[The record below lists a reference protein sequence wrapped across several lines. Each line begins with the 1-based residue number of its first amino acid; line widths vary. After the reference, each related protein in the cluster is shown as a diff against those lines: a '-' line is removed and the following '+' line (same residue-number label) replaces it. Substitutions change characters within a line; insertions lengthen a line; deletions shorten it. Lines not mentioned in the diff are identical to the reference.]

1 MHDCVN
7 EMVIGDAIEV
17 MGNKIKSKAKGSMD
31 EHSAPAGDNIYVK
44 VKSIRP
50 KDFLQHLW
58 DLTKA

>member
-1 MHDCVN
+1 MN
-7 EMVIGDAIEV
+7 EIVSEDGTEM